1 MTYTYIPKGVC
12 SRKMTVELND
22 DHTIQAV
29 RVEGGCNGNLQGISR
44 LVVGMDAQEA
54 IRRMRGIQCGFKP
67 TSCPD
72 QLATA
77 LEQALQQGY
86 APCPS
91 FLSCTLTCRRIQQ
104 GCLTWPRGW
113 RAAATS

>member
-44 LVVGMDAQEA
+44 LVVGY
-54 IRRMRGIQCGFKP
+54 RRDRYLSHFGERFIELTQ
-67 TSCPD
+67 
-72 QLATA
+72 
-77 LEQALQQGY
+77 QALQG
-86 APCPS
+86 
-91 FLSCTLTCRRIQQ
+91 
-104 GCLTWPRGW
+104 
-113 RAAATS
+113 